1 MKSAGNYNAEG
12 PFWGSFAFR
21 MVNVQRPQVEKPAL
35 ILGVD
40 GGGTKCQAR
49 LYTLAG
55 KVLGSG
61 KSGPANVRFGL
72 EESFASIFDAA
83 RQCLSEAGLP
93 GRERERI
100 VACLALAGVSEP
112 SERAAAEKYPHPFL
126 RVVITTDAHAA
137 CVGAHAGRDG
147 GVIVAGT
154 GAIGWAVI
162 QGRQYRCGGW
172 GFPISDE
179 GSGAWL
185 GCEII
190 QRTLS
195 AFDGRIGWSPASHAV
210 FEHFQ
215 SDPHAIVRWL
225 THAKPRDF
233 AHFAPLVVEHAEA
246 GDESAAELMRLAA
259 SHVDTLALRLTEV
272 GARKL
277 ALAGGL
283 APKLEPWLSAATRMK
298 LVAPAGDAIDGAT
311 RLARAEA
318 EALSLL
324 SG

>member
-1 MKSAGNYNAEG
+1 MITLKDPIQVPLRSRGRRYKA
-12 PFWGSFAFR
+12 SS
-21 MVNVQRPQVEKPAL
+21 VEKPVL

-40 GGGTKCQAR
+40 GGGTKSQAR

-55 KVLGSG
+55 KVLGEG
-61 KSGPANVRFGL
+61 AAGPANVRFGV
-72 EESFASIFDAA
+72 EESFSAIFDAA
-83 RQCLSEAGLP
+83 RQCLSAG
-93 GRERERI
+93 GFSGMERGRI

-112 SERAAAEKYPHPFL
+112 CERSAAKKHPHPFL
-126 RVVITTDAHAA
+126 RVIITTDAHAA

-147 GVIVAGT
+147 GVIIAGT
-154 GAIGWAVI
+154 GAIGWAI
-162 QGRQYRCGGW
+162 IGGREYRCGGW

-190 QRTLS
+190 RRTLL
-195 AFDGRIGWSPASHAV
+195 AFDGRMAWSAVSHAV

-225 THAKPRDF
+225 NHAKPRDF
-233 AHFAPLVVEHAEA
+233 AALAPLVVDHAEA
-246 GDESAAELMRLAA
+246 GDRVAADLMLLAA
-259 SHVDTLALRLTEV
+259 SHIDALAARLTAL
-272 GARKL
+272 GAPKL

-283 APKLEPWLSAATRMK
+283 APKLEPWLASTTRTR
-298 LVAPAGDAIDGAT
+298 LVQPAGDAVDGAF

-318 EALSLL
+318 EALSLIN
-324 SG
+324 G